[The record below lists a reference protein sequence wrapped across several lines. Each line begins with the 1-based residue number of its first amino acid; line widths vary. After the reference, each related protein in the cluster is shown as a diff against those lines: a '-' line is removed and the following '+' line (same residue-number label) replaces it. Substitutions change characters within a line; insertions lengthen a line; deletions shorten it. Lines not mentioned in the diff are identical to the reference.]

1 VKKIKRKVLVTVLA
15 LAVVLLATQ
24 IAAVVPVQAAP
35 KENLDFALN
44 IEGISVSYG
53 PWGTYHAGP
62 RGTEEAN
69 PDPKPLIQ
77 RTFHAKEV
85 EFMFLYAELN
95 IGDENYYLDTGSGW
109 SIAGVWDFLCA
120 GSFTHRYVIMQYG
133 DMFGGFGT
141 YPAEG
146 NVVYYE
152 QIFGAIN
159 RMTGEVVMNGVYYS
173 DPDYTNPTGYTF
185 TAALTID
192 PSDGSM
198 DGILTSQDDLSFDST
213 SGAAVYVEKYFGI
226 AEEHSFNFNWNTLTG
241 QSKAEDTIIF
251 YDSGGEVWGT
261 LPVSVRDTI
270 VYVFNE
276 QGGLANLIS
285 EGNIFGKGTGALKDA
300 KIAGTTS
307 GEVAYWVGYVPVMG
321 LTREGTITGWTTPP

>member
-1 VKKIKRKVLVTVLA
+1 MNKKILMLTLMM
-15 LAVVLLATQ
+15 LTMLTLT
-24 IAAVVPVQAAP
+24 IIPVHAAP
-35 KENLDFALN
+35 KEKLDFELN

-77 RTFHAKEV
+77 RTFHAKEA
-85 EFMFLYAELN
+85 EFMFVSAQLN
-95 IGDENYYLDTGSGW
+95 IGDETYYLDSGSGW
-109 SIAGVWDFLCA
+109 NIAGVWEFQCA
-120 GSFTHRYVIMQYG
+120 GSYNHRYVIIQYG
-133 DMFGGFGT
+133 DYFGGFGT

-146 NVVYYE
+146 GVVFYE
-152 QIFGAIN
+152 QILGMIN
-159 RMTGEVVMNGVYYS
+159 RDTGDVIMNGVYYS
-173 DPDYTNPTGYTF
+173 DPEYTNPTGYTF

-198 DGILTSQDDLSFDST
+198 DGVLTSQGDLPFVST
-213 SGAAVYVEKYFGI
+213 SGAAVNVEDYFDI
-226 AEEHSFNFNWNTLTG
+226 TEEHSFNFNWNTLTG
-241 QSKAEDTIIF
+241 QSKAKDTIIF
-251 YDSGGEVWGT
+251 YDSDGETVWGT

-270 VYVFNE
+270 LYVFNE

-285 EGNIFGKGTGALKDA
+285 EGNIFGHGTGALKDA

-307 GEVAYWVGYVPVMG
+307 GEIAYWVGYVPIMG
-321 LTREGTITGWTTPP
+321 LTREGTITGWISPST